1 MTIFAGSSEDLKPL
15 PSYST
20 LYQGHNSAVLA
31 ALTSPVTSH
40 STPTL
45 LPISSLTPLGRQMTS
60 SLANH
65 MPSSN
70 GAISSPLDRG
80 LSLDT
85 MLMKQATE
93 PPFSPSPPKAI
104 PVSSEYQSE
113 TEAAVQSLDNADIL
127 QLKPASVNQT

>member
-1 MTIFAGSSEDLKPL
+1 
-15 PSYST
+15 
-20 LYQGHNSAVLA
+20 
-31 ALTSPVTSH
+31 
-40 STPTL
+40 
-45 LPISSLTPLGRQMTS
+45 MTS